1 MLVLPYHGKAY
12 LPYPPFSPVL
22 TYSDND
28 RFVIPGIA
36 MDLISSIPS
45 RAYNDIKNGGAYRAA
60 VMLAEAMPLA
70 RPRVKQIDVR

>member
-45 RAYNDIKNGGAYRAA
+45 RADNDIKNGDAYRAA

>member
-12 LPYPPFSPVL
+12 LPYPPFSSVL

-28 RFVIPGIA
+28 RFVIPSA
-36 MDLISSIPS
+36 ARDLIFSIPS
-45 RAYNDIKNGGAYRAA
+45 RADNDIKNGGAYRAA